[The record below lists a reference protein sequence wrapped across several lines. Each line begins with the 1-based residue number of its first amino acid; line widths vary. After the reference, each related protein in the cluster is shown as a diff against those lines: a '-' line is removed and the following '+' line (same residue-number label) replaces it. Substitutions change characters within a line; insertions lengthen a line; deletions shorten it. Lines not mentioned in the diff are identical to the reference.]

1 MTRTRRPS
9 GSVSAGTGG
18 VTVGALTEPTSLTSV
33 LSCATWG
40 EFIAPTLSIPRARR
54 HTEGGAA
61 RPAFGVR
68 SGAPHSKF
76 GIFQIW
82 NEVPEMTM
90 RDRSRFRATMVAP
103 PKAEP
108 RHEPHSSRRVL
119 RKRFEWTAWR
129 TRRQPGYS
137 AE

>member
-9 GSVSAGTGG
+9 GSVSAGTSG

-61 RPAFGVR
+61 RPAFWGPLR
-68 SGAPHSKF
+68 STS
-76 GIFQIW
+76 FQIW
-82 NEVPEMTM
+82 
-90 RDRSRFRATMVAP
+90 
-103 PKAEP
+103 
-108 RHEPHSSRRVL
+108 VL
-119 RKRFEWTAWR
+119 GGISGGQGA
-129 TRRQPGYS
+129 GAS
-137 AE
+137 AERERLQIALAPSEARGR